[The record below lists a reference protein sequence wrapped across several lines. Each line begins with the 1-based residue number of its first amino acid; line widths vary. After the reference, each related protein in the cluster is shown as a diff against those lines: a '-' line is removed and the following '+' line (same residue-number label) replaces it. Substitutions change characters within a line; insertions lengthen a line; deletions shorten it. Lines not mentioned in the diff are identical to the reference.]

1 MKLIE
6 YKSSKIF
13 YKFHYLNKLIPFSL
27 TLNFKTK
34 SMNTLIRIIITAILV
49 LVIDYFMSGITVASF
64 TTSVLVAVVLALLN
78 TFIKPLLIFFTFP
91 VTILTLGLFL
101 LVINAII
108 IILCSEIVGGFHV
121 DSFWT
126 ALLFSIILSLS
137 QSLMNG
143 LTKEK
148 K

>member
-1 MKLIE
+1 MK
-6 YKSSKIF
+6 
-13 YKFHYLNKLIPFSL
+13 
-27 TLNFKTK
+27 
-34 SMNTLIRIIITAILV
+34 TLIRIILTAILV
-49 LVIDYFMSGITVASF
+49 IVIDYVMPGITVASF
-64 TTSVLVAVVLALLN
+64 TTSILVAIVLALLN

-101 LVINAII
+101 LVINAVM
-108 IILCSEIVGGFHV
+108 IILCSKIVGGFHV
-121 DSFWT
+121 SSFWS